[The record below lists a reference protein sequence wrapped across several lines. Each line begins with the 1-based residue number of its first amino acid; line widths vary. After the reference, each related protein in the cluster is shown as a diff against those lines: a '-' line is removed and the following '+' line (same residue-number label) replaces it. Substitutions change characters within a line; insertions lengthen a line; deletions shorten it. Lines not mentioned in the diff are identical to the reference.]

1 MANFLKKQLEKK
13 SLYKKA
19 MIIAWPAVLESFF
32 VAIAGMIDTAMVSTL
47 GPVAV
52 AAVGLTNQPKF
63 LFLGPLFA
71 VSTAVSAL
79 VSRRFGEEKRKE
91 ANQTLVTATVLSLF
105 LIVAI
110 MVICL
115 LYSDPIIR
123 FSGGNAETQ
132 AMADMYFRI
141 IMGSNFFLSITIII
155 NAAQRGTGNTR
166 VAFTTN
172 FVSSIVNIVFNYL
185 LIKGHL
191 GFPQLGVQG
200 AAIATVL
207 GTIVGFLM
215 SLYSLMKTDSY
226 IQLSYIFRNKLLAAR
241 SIAHSIF
248 SLGSTVAA
256 EEFLMRIGFMATAII
271 AARIS
276 TDAFAIH
283 SVTMNLLN
291 LGFSFSLGME
301 TAAMTLTGIS
311 LGSGRKDRAFSYG
324 RVCQQIGLLM
334 AIILSFLIFFFGE
347 AYFHLHFTDPES
359 IAMGVVLCRYV
370 MIIVLFQIQQVVYGG
385 VLRAAG
391 DVKYSLISS
400 TLSVTVIRTVAT
412 ILLVYQFH
420 LGLHGIWLG
429 VLMDQV
435 SRFFLFLWRFRQRKW
450 VEIQI

>member
-1 MANFLKKQLEKK
+1 MKNFLKNHLEKR
-13 SLYKKA
+13 SLYTKA
-19 MIIAWPAVLESFF
+19 MIIAWPAVLEAFF

-63 LFLGPLFA
+63 LFLGPIFA
-71 VSTAVSAL
+71 VATAVSAL
-79 VSRRFGEEKRKE
+79 VSRRYGEEKRKE
-91 ANQTLVTATVLSLF
+91 ANQTLVTAGLITLVL
-105 LIVAI
+105 IIAV

-115 LYSDPIIR
+115 LFSNPIIR
-123 FSGGNAETQ
+123 FSGGNQETQ
-132 AMADMYFRI
+132 ALADAYFRI

-166 VAFTTN
+166 VAFNTN
-172 FVSSIVNIVFNYL
+172 FASSLVNICFNYL

-191 GFPQLGVQG
+191 GFPALGVPG
-200 AAIATVL
+200 AAFATVL
-207 GTIVGFLM
+207 GTIVGFFM
-215 SLYSLMKTDSY
+215 SLYSLMKRNSY
-226 IQLSYIFRNKLLAAR
+226 VQLSYIFRHRLLAVR
-241 SIAHSIF
+241 SIMGSILT
-248 SLGSTVAA
+248 LGSNVAA

-311 LGSGRKDRAFSYG
+311 LGAGKKDRAISYG

-334 AIILSFLIFFFGE
+334 AILLSMVIFFFGD
-347 AYFHLHFTDPES
+347 AYYRLHFENLGT
-359 IAMGVVLCRYV
+359 IATGVVLCRYV
-370 MIIVLFQIQQVVYGG
+370 MVIVLFQIQQVVYGG

-391 DVKYSLISS
+391 DVKYTLISS
-400 TLSVTVIRTVAT
+400 TLSVTVIRTAVT
-412 ILLVYQFH
+412 ILLVYRFH

-429 VLMDQV
+429 VLCDQA
-435 SRFFLFLWRFRQRKW
+435 SRYLLFLWRFRQGKW
-450 VEIQI
+450 VEIKI